1 MNKAITFVLMFFI
14 MTSTMGFAAD
24 SNKELEKA
32 LRKERTQKIKELKK
46 GKWELL
52 GSARTLDVALLK
64 HYDKLNSLGDDA
76 YEIVGLATNFKSKNV
91 GKQMAANNACMTYAQ
106 LAGSSVKGRIASDM
120 AANGTDSTG
129 EFDHFY
135 AAYERAVQKEI
146 RNEMTESLALIR
158 QLVDGNYEIQV
169 FYIVNED
176 AASKSRQRALENAAK
191 ETALAQ
197 SHAEKI
203 AEFVR
208 DAPERE

>member
-14 MTSTMGFAAD
+14 MTSTMGVAAG

-158 QLVDGNYEIQV
+158 QLADGNYEIQV

>member
-1 MNKAITFVLMFFI
+1 
-14 MTSTMGFAAD
+14 
-24 SNKELEKA
+24 
-32 LRKERTQKIKELKK
+32 
-46 GKWELL
+46 
-52 GSARTLDVALLK
+52 
-64 HYDKLNSLGDDA
+64 
-76 YEIVGLATNFKSKNV
+76 
-91 GKQMAANNACMTYAQ
+91 
-106 LAGSSVKGRIASDM
+106 M

-158 QLVDGNYEIQV
+158 QLADGNYEIQV

-203 AEFVR
+203 AAFVR

>member
-14 MTSTMGFAAD
+14 MAASTAFATD

-158 QLVDGNYEIQV
+158 QLADGNYEIQV

-203 AEFVR
+203 AAFVR

>member
-14 MTSTMGFAAD
+14 MTSIMGFAAD

-158 QLVDGNYEIQV
+158 QLADGNYEIQV

>member
-158 QLVDGNYEIQV
+158 QLADGNYEIQV

-203 AEFVR
+203 AAFVR

>member
-1 MNKAITFVLMFFI
+1 M
-14 MTSTMGFAAD
+14 
-24 SNKELEKA
+24 
-32 LRKERTQKIKELKK
+32 KK

-158 QLVDGNYEIQV
+158 QLADGNYEIQV

-203 AEFVR
+203 AAFVR

>member
-14 MTSTMGFAAD
+14 MAASTAFAAE

-158 QLVDGNYEIQV
+158 QLADGNYEIQV

-203 AEFVR
+203 AAFVR

>member
-14 MTSTMGFAAD
+14 MTSSTAFAAE

-158 QLVDGNYEIQV
+158 QLADGNYEIQV

-203 AEFVR
+203 AAFVR